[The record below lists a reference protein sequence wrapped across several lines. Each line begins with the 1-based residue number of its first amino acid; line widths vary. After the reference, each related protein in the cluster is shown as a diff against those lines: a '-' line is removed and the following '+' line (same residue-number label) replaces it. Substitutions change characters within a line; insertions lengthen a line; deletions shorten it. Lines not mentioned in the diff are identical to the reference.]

1 MSFVT
6 EFKPTLRLALPVV
19 VAELGW
25 MTMGIADML
34 MVGPLGPSA
43 IAAVGIGTALH
54 MGFAIFGMGLLLGLD
69 TFVSQAFGRRDM
81 TECHAWLAQ
90 GTWLALLTS
99 VPMFAVCLVVRA
111 LIPVMD
117 FHADVQPLVEDY
129 VSVVIWS
136 TFPLLLYA
144 GFRRY
149 LQGMH
154 VVRPLM
160 IALVTANLVNLVAN
174 WALIFGHLG
183 LPALGVAGS
192 AWATVIAR
200 VYMMGVLMAAIV
212 MYDRRWG
219 SGIFRMSWR
228 PRADWLRRLFN
239 LGAPAAT
246 QVTLEVGAFAA
257 ATVLAGRVDPV
268 SAASH
273 QIAINIA
280 ATSFMVPLGVSAA
293 GAVRV
298 GSYVGAGDP
307 RAARVAGWTAVLL
320 GMAFMSAAGV
330 LFVFMPRALI
340 GLFSADPE
348 VLTLGASLLV
358 VAAVFQLFDG
368 LQGVA
373 TGVLRGLGETRI
385 PMLANLVGHWFIG
398 LPLGYTFCFTLQF
411 GVIGLWW
418 GFSTGLIICGMVLLW
433 VWHQRSRDY
442 ERAGP

>member
-1 MSFVT
+1 MSLVT
-6 EFKPTLRLALPVV
+6 ELKPMLRLALPVV

-25 MTMGIADML
+25 MTMGMADML

-69 TFVSQAFGRRDM
+69 TFVSQAFGRHDM
-81 TECHAWLAQ
+81 AECHAWLAQ
-90 GTWLALLTS
+90 GTWLAVFTS
-99 VPMFAVCLVVRA
+99 VPMFAVCLFVRA
-111 LIPVMD
+111 LIPVMG
-117 FHADVQPLVEDY
+117 FHADVEPFVDDY

-160 IALVTANLVNLVAN
+160 FALVTANLVNIVVN
-174 WALIFGHLG
+174 WVLIFGHFG

-200 VYMMGVLMAAIV
+200 VYMMGVMAAAIV

-219 SGIFRMSWR
+219 SGIFTMTWR
-228 PRADWLRRLFN
+228 PRVAWLRRLFN

-298 GSYVGAGDP
+298 GSHVGAGDR

-320 GMAFMSAAGV
+320 GVAFMSAAGL
-330 LFVFMPRALI
+330 LFVLIPGTLI
-340 GLFSADPE
+340 GLFSSDPQ
-348 VLTLGASLLV
+348 VLALGAALLA

-385 PMLANLVGHWFIG
+385 PMLANLFGHWFVG
-398 LPLGYTFCFTLQF
+398 LPLGYVLCFMLHF

-418 GFSTGLIICGMVLLW
+418 GFSSGLIICGAVLVW
-433 VWHQRSRDY
+433 VWHRRSREY
-442 ERAGP
+442 ERTGA

>member
-1 MSFVT
+1 
-6 EFKPTLRLALPVV
+6 
-19 VAELGW
+19 
-25 MTMGIADML
+25 
-34 MVGPLGPSA
+34 
-43 IAAVGIGTALH
+43 
-54 MGFAIFGMGLLLGLD
+54 
-69 TFVSQAFGRRDM
+69 M

-99 VPMFAVCLVVRA
+99 VPMFVVCLIVRA

-228 PRADWLRRLFN
+228 PRMDWLRRLFS

-340 GLFSADPE
+340 GLFSVDAE